1 MTHNS
6 SSRHGFDFNV
16 GEWVVTNRRLKQR
29 GVGCDEWEVFE
40 GYERAQQLLGG
51 LCSIDEIDFPT
62 RGTKG
67 MTIRLYRPEADEWS
81 IWWINS
87 SDGVM
92 QPPVH
97 GKFEGTR
104 GAFRGDDLDG
114 DNQSR
119 SCSTGRSMIRRGP
132 GGAKPSP
139 TITGSPGRQTGSWNS
154 AEHDAS
160 VNFLVSMPCQGGAGL

>member
-1 MTHNS
+1 MTHSS

-16 GEWVVTNRRLKQR
+16 GEWIVTNRRLKRR
-29 GVGCDEWEVFE
+29 GVDCDEWEVFE
-40 GYERAQQLLGG
+40 GYERAQQVLGG
-51 LCSIDEIDFPT
+51 LCNIDEIDFPT

-97 GKFEGTR
+97 GKFAGTR

-114 DNQSR
+114 DKPIKVVFDWQVDDPQRPQWSQAFSYDNGK
-119 SCSTGRSMIRRGP
+119 TWETNWVMEFRR
-132 GGAKPSP
+132 A
-139 TITGSPGRQTGSWNS
+139 
-154 AEHDAS
+154 
-160 VNFLVSMPCQGGAGL
+160 